1 MKIFLSWSGE
11 TSKLVASHLH
21 QWLPLIFPDVQIWI
35 STRDIHAGQR
45 WGNELDE
52 QLEATDFGI
61 ICVVPSNLLAPWLLF
76 EAGALS
82 KSVESG
88 RVVPFCL
95 GIGADEVQGPLSR
108 FQGVAADKEG
118 TRRLVDSI
126 NSTMIPPRKETDLGI
141 LFDSLWPLLERQ
153 LTAVPSTSVAGPRLV
168 NVERILCAATTQFEE
183 LDAAGDM
190 GIIEENYPET
200 LVKIDRATLSE
211 VRDALA
217 LNRYEIVHLLGY
229 VDTKSGEFVFSDNQR
244 LSAEGLRKLLEK
256 AGTELLFL
264 ATCDSLTL
272 GAIVSRSMSVIAAS
286 DNIDTKSM
294 LDWENCFYGLL
305 ASGSSLT
312 TAYDLALAT
321 TDLPMRLLIRNDTVF
336 LPPKPAQS
344 KS

>member
-1 MKIFLSWSGE
+1 
-11 TSKLVASHLH
+11 
-21 QWLPLIFPDVQIWI
+21 
-35 STRDIHAGQR
+35 
-45 WGNELDE
+45 
-52 QLEATDFGI
+52 
-61 ICVVPSNLLAPWLLF
+61 
-76 EAGALS
+76 
-82 KSVESG
+82 
-88 RVVPFCL
+88 
-95 GIGADEVQGPLSR
+95 
-108 FQGVAADKEG
+108 
-118 TRRLVDSI
+118 
-126 NSTMIPPRKETDLGI
+126 
-141 LFDSLWPLLERQ
+141 
-153 LTAVPSTSVAGPRLV
+153 
-168 NVERILCAATTQFEE
+168 VERILCAATTQFEE

-190 GIIEENYPET
+190 AIIEENYPET

>member
-141 LFDSLWPLLERQ
+141 LLIACGPSLR
-153 LTAVPSTSVAGPRLV
+153 
-168 NVERILCAATTQFEE
+168 
-183 LDAAGDM
+183 
-190 GIIEENYPET
+190 
-200 LVKIDRATLSE
+200 
-211 VRDALA
+211 
-217 LNRYEIVHLLGY
+217 
-229 VDTKSGEFVFSDNQR
+229 
-244 LSAEGLRKLLEK
+244 
-256 AGTELLFL
+256 
-264 ATCDSLTL
+264 
-272 GAIVSRSMSVIAAS
+272 
-286 DNIDTKSM
+286 
-294 LDWENCFYGLL
+294 
-305 ASGSSLT
+305 GS
-312 TAYDLALAT
+312 
-321 TDLPMRLLIRNDTVF
+321 
-336 LPPKPAQS
+336 
-344 KS
+344 